1 MKLSLIRAVLTVTRA
16 ALLAT
21 GTPQIASAGMIGTS
35 TVLAAEA
42 AANREQNLA
51 RIDAQLARADV
62 RDQLSAWG
70 VDEHAA
76 SERVAQLSDVEVA
89 DLAKRIEQAPTGG
102 ILALIGA
109 VFVVLL
115 ILDYLGVTKVFRRH

>member
-1 MKLSLIRAVLTVTRA
+1 MKLSLIRAVLTVTLTA
-16 ALLAT
+16 FLAT

-70 VDEHAA
+70 VDERAA

-89 DLAKRIEQAPTGG
+89 DLAQRIDQAPTGG